1 MRVYLVKKRYG
12 YKKKFHFVRFPV
24 CSGVLQR
31 YNVSLLQ
38 CDHCFCHLGNKRN
51 LLDDKEIFQRIHK
64 IKRIFILV
72 ISLLISAMSLPV
84 WAANIQLTDQAELFT
99 EEEAAELNQQIE
111 DLEKNTGWD
120 IMAVTTED
128 AAGMDATTY
137 AEHWFDQH
145 TEKDNGIICMIDM
158 DNREITIRAFGECR
172 FYITDN
178 QTEDILDAGYKEIS
192 EEHYKETLQVMLEG
206 VQTAYIEEKP
216 QNNYLYDEDTGEVTS
231 YKQEHKEISK
241 LELILAG
248 VVAILAG
255 GASAGGIIGKYHLKF
270 GGYQYPIEKNGNVRL
285 KKKEDQLIH
294 QFVTHRHIP
303 KENSNGGES
312 GNKSTVHTGAGGR
325 SSSGG
330 SRKF

>member
-1 MRVYLVKKRYG
+1 MSGYLLKGLYAYYG
-12 YKKKFHFVRFPV
+12 M
-24 CSGVLQR
+24 
-31 YNVSLLQ
+31 
-38 CDHCFCHLGNKRN
+38 
-51 LLDDKEIFQRIHK
+51 FQRIHK
-64 IKRIFILV
+64 IKVNLILA
-72 ISLLISAMSLPV
+72 IGLLISVVSLPV
-84 WAANIQLTDQAELFT
+84 WAANIQLTDQAGLLT
-99 EEEAAELNQQIE
+99 KEEAAELNQQIE
-111 DLEKNTGWD
+111 ELEKNTGWD

-128 AAGMDATTY
+128 ATGMDATTY

-145 TEKDNGIICMIDM
+145 TENENGIICMIDM

-192 EEHYKETLQVMLEG
+192 EERYKETLQAMLKG

-216 QNNYLYDEDTGEVTS
+216 QKNYLDDEDTGEIIN
-231 YKQEHKEISK
+231 YKQEHRGINR
-241 LELILAG
+241 LELIFA
-248 VVAILAG
+248 VVAALLAG

-270 GGYQYPIEKNGNVRL
+270 GGYQYPIEKNGNVKL
-285 KKKEDQLIH
+285 KKREDRLIN

-303 KENSNGGES
+303 KEDSNGGGS
-312 GNKSTVHTGAGGR
+312 GNRSTVHTGAGGH